1 MPDQL
6 NIIIQKEDFS
16 SFFCILAVFAHN
28 NGMTWIVGS
37 IVALIL
43 LLFLILFSSV
53 IMRGYFDSRNGK
65 ISLELTF
72 LRVFLLKA
80 VLFECKGKL
89 YYQIG
94 KRDFKRIMLSN
105 LNKSIDE
112 TKHTSRE
119 KTNFTRLLP
128 IPLDSLHVNLSYC
141 ATDVLSATFR
151 PLLETFGGVIY
162 YFCSRFIRCN
172 DTSVVIN
179 DAISRQGFM
188 LSVGA
193 SIKVLTILKIVAQKN
208 LYKQIK
214 AKR

>member
-1 MPDQL
+1 
-6 NIIIQKEDFS
+6 
-16 SFFCILAVFAHN
+16 
-28 NGMTWIVGS
+28 
-37 IVALIL
+37 
-43 LLFLILFSSV
+43 
-53 IMRGYFDSRNGK
+53 MRGYFDSHNGK

-112 TKHTSRE
+112 TKPTSRE

-141 ATDVLSATFR
+141 ATDVWSATFR
-151 PLLETFGGVIY
+151 PLLESFVGVIE
-162 YFCSRFIRCN
+162 YFYRRFIRCG
-172 DTSVVIN
+172 DTSIVIN
-179 DAISRQGFM
+179 DAIARQGFM
-188 LSVGA
+188 LSVRA
-193 SIKVLTILKIVAQKN
+193 SIKVLTILKIVTQM
-208 LYKQIK
+208 LFIEIK
-214 AKR
+214 SPKKSQSIKTKTTID

>member
-1 MPDQL
+1 
-6 NIIIQKEDFS
+6 
-16 SFFCILAVFAHN
+16 
-28 NGMTWIVGS
+28 MTWIVGS
-37 IVALIL
+37 IVTLIL

-53 IMRGYFDSRNGK
+53 IMRGYFDSHNGK

-94 KRDFKRIMLSN
+94 KRDFKRIKLSN
-105 LNKSIDE
+105 LNKSIEE
-112 TKHTSRE
+112 TKPTSRE

-151 PLLETFGGVIY
+151 PLLETFGGMID
-162 YFCSRFIRCN
+162 YFCSRFIKCN

-193 SIKVLTILKIVAQKN
+193 SIKVLTILKIVAQKFFIS
-208 LYKQIK
+208 KIK